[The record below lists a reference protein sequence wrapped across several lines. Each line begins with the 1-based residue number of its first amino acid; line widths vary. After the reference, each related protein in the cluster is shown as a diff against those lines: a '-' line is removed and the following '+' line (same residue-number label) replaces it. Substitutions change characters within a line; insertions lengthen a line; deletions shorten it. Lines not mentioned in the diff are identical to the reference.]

1 MILAASSSDKI
12 DHMDDTDMYRIQQ
25 RQQIILQKITVRNA
39 DQFTIDE
46 EGQASQG
53 DVTRQSTTSEL
64 NSKKRRSK
72 SQILESESDEETEAE
87 DEGGQEERRPQRT
100 QSRDFLGMNFTWL
113 MSNSTESNMS
123 G

>member
-64 NSKKRRSK
+64 NNKKRRSK

-87 DEGGQEERRPQRT
+87 DDGGQEERRPQRT